1 MKKINVQD
9 SFFDIPYMPIIPA
22 VSGVKISNPMIEF
35 NNNISFETNCVNI
48 NGLYINKISDV
59 GQYSIENYLRNIFR
73 NNSNVLFKKIV
84 YSPAKK
90 ELYIY
95 SDSNIII
102 IDKENYKELNTESDI
117 SNEIN
122 DIFSQEKNE
131 RNDVI
136 SLYDVITILNSSRQ
150 GLNEI
155 GKRFD
160 NIIRREYHHSNTYV
174 KPDVDSENVEF
185 KIIFRKNYESNYSL
199 DEEISFII
207 ENGDLIVKEYRGN
220 NSKKVYSLLEAELEK
235 IKTELLNLKGLVRF
249 FDIFRPI
256 NSNFI
261 ITIFNFSH
269 GLDLI
274 VNDSLEKGIFRMQ
287 MEQSML
293 DDNCSYKYECKSESI
308 ISDIMGKEE
317 EIFKNIYLKIDDF
330 PEHIRKVL
338 FEFRKTQLESEQD
351 TLISELLEEGQP
363 PKKKSLINKILRR

>member
-261 ITIFNFSH
+261 IKIFNFSH